1 MDFLI
6 SFFTEVFN
14 RLNSKSPKF
23 FVVWQWFFAILTII
37 TLIPQGLTL
46 IGIELLGTQLNII
59 SRVVA
64 GATSLLWF
72 MSKMPVKPTVLTLTT
87 DGAVLQKTSE
97 QKLPIT
103 AKDQK
108 KEAVNNGL
116 VGSAPLNEVLKS
128 ANT

>member
-6 SFFTEVFN
+6 SFFTEVVN

-37 TLIPQGLTL
+37 TLIPQGLTV
-46 IGIELLGTQLNII
+46 IGIHLLDTQMNTI
-59 SRVVA
+59 SHVVS
-64 GATSLLWF
+64 GATSLLWL
-72 MSKMPVKPTVLTLTT
+72 MSKMPVKPTVLTMTT

-97 QKLPIT
+97 QRLPIT

-108 KEAVNNGL
+108 KEAIDNGL
-116 VGSAPLNEVLKS
+116 VGTSPLNEVLKS
-128 ANT
+128 ANQ